1 MEALLKL
8 KKDIK
13 NASVNLSDEEARYE
27 SDLMIVTNSNSEPYI
42 MTVTTQQNE
51 LRNWIATHFLN
62 EPHPLIVTG

>member
-42 MTVTTQQNE
+42 MTVTTQ
-51 LRNWIATHFLN
+51 
-62 EPHPLIVTG
+62 